1 MKRRVTILL
10 GCLALVLLG
19 AGADYLLRLPFA
31 AGVGKYR
38 ESPDHKWRAN
48 ATSFDEQRRLGGKR
62 SYYEFTIEIARPE
75 QADIYRQQSVRRV
88 VMEAPTEP
96 AVNWREEGDIQWA
109 ADSSAETFRYK
120 GTRMT
125 VEMTLKV
132 AP

>member
-1 MKRRVTILL
+1 MKRRVTLLL

-31 AGVGKYR
+31 AGVGKFR

-48 ATSFDEQRRLGGKR
+48 ATSFDEQRLLGGKR

-75 QADIYRQQSVRRV
+75 QADIGRQQSVRRV

-96 AVNWREEGDIQWA
+96 PINWREEGDIQWA
-109 ADSSAETFRYK
+109 ADGSAVTFRHS
-120 GTRMT
+120 GTQMT
-125 VEMTLKV
+125 FEMTLKV